1 MFALMVIFIILF
13 CSSMYDIY
21 KLLRDIDEL
30 LRKIEDNTKQ
40 NKGGKD
46 CDSLLD

>member
-1 MFALMVIFIILF
+1 MFVLMLIFIILF

-30 LRKIEDNTKQ
+30 LRKIEDNAKQ

-46 CDSLLD
+46 RDYPLD

>member
-1 MFALMVIFIILF
+1 MFVLMFIFIILF
-13 CSSMYDIY
+13 CGSMCDIY

-46 CDSLLD
+46 CDYPLD

>member
-1 MFALMVIFIILF
+1 MFVLMFIFIILF
-13 CSSMYDIY
+13 CGSMCDIY

-46 CDSLLD
+46 CDSPLD